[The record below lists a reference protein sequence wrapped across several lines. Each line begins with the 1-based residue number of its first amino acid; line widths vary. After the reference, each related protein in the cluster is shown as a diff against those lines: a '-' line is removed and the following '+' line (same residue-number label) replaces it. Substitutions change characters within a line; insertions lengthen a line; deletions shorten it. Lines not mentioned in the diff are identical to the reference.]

1 LDLARR
7 FAFYVLRKALLVFIV
22 ILFLGIT
29 FFSTRDVANV
39 YIVVNEGLESRV
51 VTILDQNIDVEFL
64 DRFFSDSFLE
74 EDQLLNTNIYTG
86 YNIYSYRHRIR
97 MTFFWIW
104 PWDNEATISVEQVVS
119 DIIGEPRNV
128 DEGLKNP
135 PEWESGRKAVILIR
149 EQGRWQIDSMKLT
162 EPIMSSG
169 E

>member
-51 VTILDQNIDVEFL
+51 LAILDQNIDVEFL
-64 DRFFSDSFLE
+64 DRFFSDSFLR
-74 EDQLLNTNIYTG
+74 EDQLLSNNIYTG

-97 MTFFWIW
+97 MNFFWIW

-119 DIIGEPRNV
+119 NIIGESRNI

-135 PEWESGRKAVILIR
+135 PEWESGRKLVVLIR
-149 EQGRWQIDSMKLT
+149 EQGRWQIDSMEST